1 LALEALVD
9 LVTMSEE
16 SMDQT
21 AVSVDWELILQ
32 LVAVVVVR
40 ITAISPG

>member
-1 LALEALVD
+1 LALVDLVD

-32 LVAVVVVR
+32 SAVAAVVR